1 MYTVL
6 RFVADPTCS
15 DTVLCEL
22 GQRLNGIRG
31 FVFGGLDAR
40 GHRFSIRH
48 FFRRA
53 VDHPLIRTAEF
64 RAERSFS
71 DLGRETAGITVE
83 ADVAIEPEDVQE
95 KFYLSCTFPAAAL
108 KELAQNA
115 VDLTFTVY
123 PGSSLTEG

>member
-1 MYTVL
+1 MLAAIDSPSGISSDERWTIHL
-6 RFVADPTCS
+6 SALLNFVQSAAS
-15 DTVLCEL
+15 V
-22 GQRLNGIRG
+22 IS
-31 FVFGGLDAR
+31 DAR
-40 GHRFSIRH
+40 Q
-48 FFRRA
+48 
-53 VDHPLIRTAEF
+53 
-64 RAERSFS
+64 
-71 DLGRETAGITVE
+71 AGITVE